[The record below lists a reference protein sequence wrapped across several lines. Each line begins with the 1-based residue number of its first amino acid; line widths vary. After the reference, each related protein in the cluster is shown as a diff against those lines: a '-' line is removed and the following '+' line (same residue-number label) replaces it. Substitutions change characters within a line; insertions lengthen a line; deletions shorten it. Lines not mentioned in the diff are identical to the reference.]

1 VTNAWSRIAAVKR
14 AVAAV
19 ALSSHLLLA
28 LAGPAHAQV
37 PPPSPAPPSAAAP
50 PAAAPPPM
58 EGDAAAARAREL
70 KARGDKAIGE
80 MQYTEALAAYDE
92 AYRTDPTWEV
102 LFNRGRAYQ
111 FLGRYPEA
119 LDDFDRFSREAPPPV
134 RAKVPGIER
143 IVADV
148 RNRVAFL
155 TIRSPVTGATV
166 VLGDRV
172 LGTTPLPP
180 RIGVTAGTVVLK
192 ATAPGREASERA
204 LILEGGGK
212 EVQIELVLAPTGDGI
227 LRIESG
233 TPGAIASVDGRR
245 IGAVPVDVPTS
256 PGEHEVMLER
266 DDYES
271 ASQRA
276 RADPGKTRLVRFDLV
291 EEPGLHERW
300 WFWTGVGLV
309 VAGGIATAIIVTREK
324 DAPTGD
330 FSPGQVGVAGVPPM
344 LSF

>member
-1 VTNAWSRIAAVKR
+1 MTNAWSRIAAVKR

-28 LAGPAHAQV
+28 LVAPASAQELPV
-37 PPPSPAPPSAAAP
+37 QPAVPSADGAGAA
-50 PAAAPPPM
+50 
-58 EGDAAAARAREL
+58 ERARDL
-70 KARGDKAIGE
+70 KARGDRAIGE

-119 LDDFDRFSREAPPPV
+119 LDDFNRFAREAPPPV

-148 RNRVAFL
+148 RGRVAFL
-155 TIRSPVTGATV
+155 TVRSAVTGATV

-180 RIGVTAGTVVLK
+180 RIGVNAGAVVLK
-192 ATAPGREASERA
+192 ATAPGREPSERS
-204 LILEGGGK
+204 LTLEGGGK
-212 EVQIELVLAPTGDGI
+212 EVQVELVLAPTGDGI

-245 IGAVPVDVPTS
+245 IGAVPVDVPS
-256 PGEHEVMLER
+256 APGEHEVMLER
-266 DDYES
+266 EDYES

-276 RADPGKTRLVRFDLV
+276 RVDPGKTRLVRFDLV

-309 VAGGIATAIIVTREK
+309 VAGGVATAIIVTREK
-324 DAPTGD
+324 DPPTGD
-330 FSPGQVGVAGVPPM
+330 FSPGQVGVASVRP
-344 LSF
+344 LVSF

>member
-1 VTNAWSRIAAVKR
+1 MASTWGHQVTNAWSRIAAVKR

-19 ALSSHLLLA
+19 ALSSYLLLS
-28 LAGPAHAQV
+28 LAGPAVGQEL
-37 PPPSPAPPSAAAP
+37 PAGPSA
-50 PAAAPPPM
+50 PAADAPAATAG
-58 EGDAAAARAREL
+58 GDAATRASEL

-119 LDDFDRFSREAPPPV
+119 LDDFDRFSREATPAV
-134 RAKVPGIER
+134 RAKVPGIDR

-148 RNRVAFL
+148 RGRVAFL
-155 TIRSPVTGATV
+155 TVRSPVAGATV

-192 ATAPGREASERA
+192 ATAPGREPSERS
-204 LILEGGGK
+204 LTLEGGGK
-212 EVQIELVLAPTGDGI
+212 EVQIELILAPAGDGI

-245 IGAVPVDVPTS
+245 IGAVPVDVPS
-256 PGEHEVMLER
+256 APGEHEVTLER
-266 DDYES
+266 EDYES

-276 RADPGKTRLVRFDLV
+276 RVDPGKTRLVRFDLV
-291 EEPGLHERW
+291 EEPGP
-300 WFWTGVGLV
+300 TS
-309 VAGGIATAIIVTREK
+309 GGGSGPASAWSSR
-324 DAPTGD
+324 AASRPR
-330 FSPGQVGVAGVPPM
+330 S
-344 LSF
+344 S